1 MRLTIFRRIISVQGT
16 LFALVVFVSVFAVS
30 HLDEITRLN
39 NKILT
44 VDTVCV
50 QEGKRLIKI
59 FLAQMRNA
67 EKYLILRDQELY
79 TNFIR
84 DKADVMAALEKIQSL
99 VDTPLEQELIEQIRY
114 QQDRYEQ
121 GIHSA
126 GDDIDAWKGT
136 RTEIS
141 DKIIN
146 NANEL
151 IHVRER
157 IIEEKTTSAR
167 DKAVSA
173 SRTVAWFA
181 TGGVI
186 LAFLLAYIQAR
197 SISNPLNKLAREMRR
212 LGRGEPVR
220 RLHFRSPPE
229 IRELADTFYWMAKE
243 LAQLDQMKA
252 DFTAHVSHELRTPLT
267 GIREGTSLLL
277 EEIPG
282 PITPAQAEILGVV
295 RSHSER
301 LYSTISSILDLSKM
315 EEEMMEYEMT
325 ASDLSTLIQKS
336 LANVRLIAQK
346 RRTKISVLIPEPL
359 PLVLIDERRIE
370 QVLDNLMNNAL
381 KFNGEGGEILIAAR
395 SLPYSQDGVR
405 EVEVRVRD
413 NGMGIPES
421 DLEKVFTKFYQSY
434 QDRHQ
439 KHRGTGLGLA
449 IARHVIHAHKGR
461 IWVESQMGRGS
472 IFIFTLPVDPIS
484 GIKGMVSGGE

>member
-1 MRLTIFRRIISVQGT
+1 VKLTIFRRITLVQGT
-16 LFALVVFVSVFAVS
+16 LFALVVLVSVFAIS
-30 HLDEITRLN
+30 HLDGITQLN
-39 NKILT
+39 TNILT

-59 FLAQMRNA
+59 FLGQMRNA

-79 TNFIR
+79 INFIR
-84 DKADVMAALEKIQSL
+84 DKADVLAALEKIEAL
-99 VDTPLEQELIEQIRY
+99 VDTPLELELIEQIRY

-126 GDDIDAWKGT
+126 GDDMDAWKET

-141 DKIIN
+141 DEIIN

-151 IHVRER
+151 IHIRER
-157 IIEEKTTSAR
+157 IIEDKTTNAR
-167 DKAVSA
+167 DEALSA
-173 SRTVAWFA
+173 SRMVAWFA
-181 TGGVI
+181 SGGMI

-212 LGRGEPVR
+212 LARGERVR

-229 IRELADTFYWMAKE
+229 IRELADTFHWMAEE

-282 PITPAQAEILGVV
+282 PITPSQAEILGVV
-295 RSHSER
+295 QSHSER
-301 LYSTISSILDLSKM
+301 LFSTISSILDLSKM

-325 ASDLSTLIQKS
+325 AGDLSTLIQKS
-336 LANVRLIAQK
+336 IANVTLIAQK
-346 RRTKISVLIPEPL
+346 KRTKLTSIIPEPL
-359 PLVLIDERRIE
+359 PLVLMDERRIQ
-370 QVLDNLMNNAL
+370 QVLDNLLSNAL
-381 KFNGEGGEILIAAR
+381 KFNGEGGEILIVAR
-395 SLPYSQDGVR
+395 SLPCSPGGVK
-405 EVEVRVRD
+405 EIEVRVRD
-413 NGMGIPES
+413 NGVGIPES
-421 DLEKVFTKFYQSY
+421 DLENVFTKFFQSY
-434 QDRHQ
+434 QDRRQ
-439 KHRGTGLGLA
+439 KYRGTGLGLA
-449 IARHVIHAHKGR
+449 IARHIIHAHKGR

-472 IFIFTLPVDPIS
+472 IFTFTLPLDPIAETEN
-484 GIKGMVSGGE
+484 VV